1 MVLSSIVKVCHS
13 IVKVCHGCHG
23 FVMSLSWFV
32 MVCHGL
38 SRFVIKLSWF
48 VTVTKWHK
56 KRAFLTMKK
65 KACKVWSKRAL
76 FFDFPVSVLTG
87 FFDEGP
93 VTKRDKLFVTMTK
106 RDKACCHDFWS

>member
-48 VTVTKWHK
+48 VTVTNRDR
-56 KRAFLTMKK
+56 KRAFLTMTKK
-65 KACKVWSKRAL
+65 VVGAWSKRAL

-87 FFDEGP
+87 FFDL
-93 VTKRDKLFVTMTK
+93 VTHFFFVTMTIC
-106 RDKACCHDFWS
+106 DKT

>member
-1 MVLSSIVKVCHS
+1 MVLSRIVKVCHS

-23 FVMSLSWFV
+23 FVMSLSLFV

-56 KRAFLTMKK
+56 KRAFLTIKTKSLRSVVRTRPFFRFSGHCADRFFFMK
-65 KACKVWSKRAL
+65 V
-76 FFDFPVSVLTG
+76 P
-87 FFDEGP
+87 
-93 VTKRDKLFVTMTK
+93 
-106 RDKACCHDFWS
+106 

>member
-1 MVLSSIVKVCHS
+1 MVLSRIVKVCHS

-48 VTVTKWHK
+48 VTVTNRDR
-56 KRAFLTMKK
+56 KRAFLTMTRKVRI
-65 KACKVWSKRAL
+65 VWSKRAL
-76 FFDFPVSVLTG
+76 FFDLSVSRLTG
-87 FFDEGP
+87 FFDL
-93 VTKRDKLFVTMTK
+93 VTHFFFVTMTI
-106 RDKACCHDFWS
+106 RDKT